1 MKKFKYI
8 KISNTKKLRYID
20 NYYKKKLYIIFL
32 PGFMSDI
39 DGKKPQAFKKY
50 AVKKKL
56 GFLAIEYSG
65 HGKSSGEFTK
75 GNITEWSNDVKNSIK
90 KIVKKNKFILVGSSM
105 GAWISLNQF
114 KYFENQILGFIGIGS
129 APEFLE
135 RLMWKQFTK
144 KIKKE
149 IKTKGIITI
158 KHSQSNFRNK
168 LNEYPITYQLIKDGR
183 KNKVLSKKIK
193 SRIKVIML
201 HGGKDEVV
209 PVSFSRKCLSLFPN
223 AQKKL
228 IVIKNGDHS
237 LSNQAPLKKIIKE
250 LNSIIKDII

>member
-1 MKKFKYI
+1 MKKFKYL
-8 KISNTKKLRYID
+8 KISNTKKLRFID
-20 NYYKKKLYIIFL
+20 NYYKKKLYIVFL

-39 DGKKPQAFKKY
+39 DGKKPQTFKKY

-114 KYFENQILGFIGIGS
+114 KYFKNQILGFVGIGS

-135 RLMWKQFTK
+135 RLMWKKFPK
-144 KIKKE
+144 KNKKE
-149 IKTKGIITI
+149 IITKGLSVI
-158 KHSQSNFRNK
+158 KNGK
-168 LNEYPITYQLIKDGR
+168 YEYPITNQLIKDGR
-183 KNKVLSKKIK
+183 KNKILSKKLRSK
-193 SRIKVIML
+193 IKVIMI

-209 PVSFSRKCLSLFPN
+209 PVSFSRKVLSMFPN

-228 IVIKNGDHS
+228 VVIKNGDHS
-237 LSNQAPLKKIIKE
+237 LSNQAPLKKIIRE
-250 LNSIIKDII
+250 LNSIVEDII

>member
-1 MKKFKYI
+1 MKKFKYL
-8 KISNTKKLRYID
+8 KISGTKKLRYID

-39 DGKKPQAFKKY
+39 DGKKPMAFKRFAIKN
-50 AVKKKL
+50 KL

-75 GNITEWSNDVKNSIK
+75 GNITIWSNDAKNSIK

-114 KYFENQILGFIGIGS
+114 KYFKKQILGFVGIGS

-135 RLMWKQFTK
+135 RLMWKKFPK
-144 KIKKE
+144 KNKNE
-149 IKTKGIITI
+149 IITKGLSVI
-158 KHSQSNFRNK
+158 KNGK
-168 LNEYPITYQLIKDGR
+168 YEYPITAQLIKDGR
-183 KNKVLSKKIK
+183 KNKILSKKLK
-193 SRIKVIML
+193 SKIQVVMV

-209 PVSFSRKCLSLFPN
+209 PVSFSKNVLSVFPN

-228 IVIKNGDHS
+228 VIIKNGDHS
-237 LSNQAPLKKIIKE
+237 LSSQVHLKKIIKE
-250 LNSIIKDII
+250 LNSIIINII

>member
-1 MKKFKYI
+1 
-8 KISNTKKLRYID
+8 
-20 NYYKKKLYIIFL
+20 
-32 PGFMSDI
+32 MSDI
-39 DGKKPQAFKKY
+39 DGKKPQTFKKY

-90 KIVKKNKFILVGSSM
+90 KIVKKNKFILIGSSM

-114 KYFENQILGFIGIGS
+114 KYFKNQILGFVGIGS

-135 RLMWKQFTK
+135 RLMWKKFPK
-144 KIKKE
+144 KNKKE
-149 IKTKGIITI
+149 IITKGLSVI
-158 KHSQSNFRNK
+158 KNGK
-168 LNEYPITYQLIKDGR
+168 YEYPITNQLIKDGR
-183 KNKVLSKKIK
+183 KNKILSKKLRSK
-193 SRIKVIML
+193 IKVIMI

-209 PVSFSRKCLSLFPN
+209 PVSFSRKVLSMFPN

-228 IVIKNGDHS
+228 VVIKNGDHS
-237 LSNQAPLKKIIKE
+237 LSNQAPLKKIIRE
-250 LNSIIKDII
+250 LNSIVEDII